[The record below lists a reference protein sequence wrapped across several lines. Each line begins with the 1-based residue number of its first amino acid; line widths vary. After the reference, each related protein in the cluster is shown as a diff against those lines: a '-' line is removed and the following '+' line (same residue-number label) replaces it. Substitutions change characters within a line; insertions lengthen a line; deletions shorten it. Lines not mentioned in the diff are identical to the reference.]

1 MLTLT
6 KNSFLERF
14 EHQVPKDCETVKVT
28 YWNNEFLV
36 KCYSKAEEFIT
47 SFEIINTKRLWFN
60 FSLKEKALYL
70 LQKGE
75 CFHCN
80 GNEYSFLE
88 TIDNFM
94 LFYCTFDSLGYE
106 RPHVLVIG
114 IDEEEA
120 ACELLLNNPWGLR
133 LCYKTDN

>member
-14 EHQVPKDCETVKVT
+14 KHQVPKDCETIKVI
-28 YWNNEFLV
+28 YQNEKFLV
-36 KCYSKAEEFIT
+36 RCYSKTGKFIT
-47 SFEIINTKRLWFN
+47 NFEIINSKYLWFN
-60 FSLKEKALYL
+60 FSLEEKGLYL

-75 CFHCN
+75 RFHCN
-80 GNEYSFLE
+80 GNEYFFLE
-88 TIDNFM
+88 TVDNFM
-94 LFYCTFDSLGYE
+94 LFYCTYDSLGYK

-114 IDEEEA
+114 INEEEV

-133 LCYKTDN
+133 LCCKK